1 MKSILRGL
9 IVLNTL
15 FLALFLTGCE
25 EVMMLG
31 GVEDKVTKSFMVQP
45 GGQLTVDSSLGSIE
59 VLSTSGNEVKIDVE
73 RTAKAHNQSE
83 ANEILKDLTMDFRQ
97 QGNDVLVEARYRGAN
112 WHNWGGRLQLK
123 YRIQVPRKYS
133 VDLKTGGGSIQVSDL
148 EGNVVAKTSGGSLH
162 FGEING
168 SVHGRTSGGSITLDG
183 GSGAVDVDTSGGSI
197 QIGKVAASV
206 RAHTSGGSVSLDEVM
221 GTVQA
226 STSGGSVSATLTKQP
241 EGDCELT
248 TSGGSVHVKLR
259 KNLNLN
265 LRADCSG
272 GSIHTDI
279 PVTVQGELSRHK
291 LQAKLN
297 NGGPDLYLHTSGG
310 GISIEAIP

>member
-1 MKSILRGL
+1 MRAILRSL
-9 IVLNTL
+9 NLLTILVLTL
-15 FLALFLTGCE
+15 ALTGCE
-25 EVMMLG
+25 EMMMSG
-31 GVEDKVTKSFMVQP
+31 GIEDKVAKSFQVQP
-45 GGQLTVDSSLGSIE
+45 GGKLTLDSSMGSIE
-59 VLSTSGNEVKIDVE
+59 VLSTSANEVKINVE
-73 RTAKAHNQSE
+73 RIARTHDQRE

-97 QGNDVLVEARYRGAN
+97 QGNDILIEARYRGD
-112 WHNWGGRLQLK
+112 WHNWGGSRLQLK
-123 YRIQVPRKYS
+123 YMIQVPRKYS

-168 SVHGRTSGGSITLDG
+168 VVNGRTSGGSITLDRG
-183 GSGAVDVDTSGGSI
+183 TGAVDVDTSGGSI

-206 RAHTSGGSVSLDEVM
+206 KAHTSGGSITLDEVM

-226 STSGGSVSATLTKQP
+226 STSGGSVSATLTNQP

-279 PVTVQGELSRHK
+279 PVTVQGEISRHK

-297 NGGPDLYLHTSGG
+297 GGGPDLYLHTSGG
-310 GISIEAIP
+310 GISIEALP